1 MTSDNKLKGSLQE
14 QSQKRKNL
22 PIVRNED
29 VEFSTEKADFDDL
42 EALQRAD
49 TADNRQINNP

>member
-1 MTSDNKLKGSLQE
+1 M
-14 QSQKRKNL
+14 QSEEKSKKL

-29 VEFSTEKADFDDL
+29 VEFSSEKADGDDL

-49 TADNRQINNP
+49 VADNRQTNNRQTNNQ

>member
-1 MTSDNKLKGSLQE
+1 MTSDNRLKDSSQE
-14 QSQKRKNL
+14 QSQRRKNL

-29 VEFSTEKADFDDL
+29 VEFSSEKADFDDL

-49 TADNRQINNP
+49 TADKRQINNS